1 MNRKNSSNGDLP
13 KLSAPAQ
20 RALDSVGIH
29 RLDQLP
35 KFSESEI
42 KQLHGLGPTTIVA
55 LRRALK
61 SKGLSF
67 RSEKIKK

>member
-20 RALDSVGIH
+20 RALDSVGVH
-29 RLDQLP
+29 RLDQLTR
-35 KFSESEI
+35 FNEGEI

-61 SKGLSF
+61 SRNLSF
-67 RSEKIKK
+67 RNEKKTS